1 MEEKKKVIL
10 TGIIFLLVIVI
21 AVVLYYFI
29 FQRGKEAPSAQEM
42 AEKPPAQVSL
52 EEPLEEKEKEFTE
65 LAEVELDKSDTLIRE
80 LSNELTSHSKF
91 TTWLKTKDL
100 IRKFTAAID
109 NIANGLSPHPQIDFF
124 SLEEGF
130 KVIKRGRLYYLDPES
145 YHRYDVVAD
154 VFLSLDTDA
163 CLRLFRQS
171 KPLIQEAYRDL
182 GYPDQDFSKTLFK
195 AFVELLEV
203 PVVERDIRVEKKVV
217 TYQMVDSR
225 LERLSKAQKH
235 LLRMGPENVR
245 IIQEKLREMAIGL
258 GYPKER
264 LPRPKTY

>member
-10 TGIIFLLVIVI
+10 TGIIFLLAIAV

-29 FQRGKEAPSAQEM
+29 FQRGKGAPPAQEM

-52 EEPLEEKEKEFTE
+52 EEPAEEKEKEFTE
-65 LAEVELDKSDTLIRE
+65 LAEVELDKSDNLIRE
-80 LSNELTSHSKF
+80 LSNGISSHSKL
-91 TTWLKTKDL
+91 TEWLVTKDL

-124 SLEEGF
+124 SPEEGF
-130 KVIKRGRLYYLDPES
+130 NVIKKGGLYYLDPES
-145 YHRYDVVAD
+145 YHRFDIVAD
-154 VFLSLDTDA
+154 VFLSLDTEA
-163 CLRLFRQS
+163 SLKLFRQS

-182 GYPDQDFSKTLFK
+182 GYPDQDFNKTLYK
-195 AFVELLEV
+195 AIVDLLEV

-217 TYQMVDSR
+217 TYMMVDSK
-225 LERLSKAQKH
+225 LESLSEPQKH

-245 IIQEKLREMAIGL
+245 IIQEKLREMAKGL
-258 GYPKER
+258 GYPEES
-264 LPRPKTY
+264 LPTPKIY